1 MKEQRN
7 IDPHHRAPLKEQRN
21 SRECRSCSPRLIPHT
36 MCGSPRLLRKEQ
48 RCSNRW
54 QICSQT
60 HTDAFSPLFPP
71 ENLSA
76 WKNPMASAPSQLHA
90 LLPMV
95 PHGPLYLVV
104 HVSAWKRE
112 VGRGGGRGTGK
123 VNRAPPMASSD
134 NELSRTVNR
143 SAGDF
148 TIREV
153 SATNLPPRTT
163 GPKCV

>member
-1 MKEQRN
+1 
-7 IDPHHRAPLKEQRN
+7 
-21 SRECRSCSPRLIPHT
+21 
-36 MCGSPRLLRKEQ
+36 
-48 RCSNRW
+48 
-54 QICSQT
+54 
-60 HTDAFSPLFPP
+60 
-71 ENLSA
+71 
-76 WKNPMASAPSQLHA
+76 MASAPSQLHA

-95 PHGPLYLVV
+95 PRGPLYLVV
-104 HVSAWKRE
+104 HVSAWNRE
-112 VGRGGGRGTGK
+112 VGRGGGGRGTGK

-148 TIREV
+148 TTREV